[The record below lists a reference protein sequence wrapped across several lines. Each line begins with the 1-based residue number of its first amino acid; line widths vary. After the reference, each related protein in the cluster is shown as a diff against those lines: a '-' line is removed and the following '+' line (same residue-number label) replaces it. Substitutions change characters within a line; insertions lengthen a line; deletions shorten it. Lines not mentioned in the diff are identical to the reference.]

1 VNTVRFAFVGRRLIQ
16 AVPVVLAV
24 TLLVFL
30 LTKITPGDPART
42 ILGPKA
48 TTQQVAKLSHELGYD
63 RGVVAQYLTFLGH
76 LLQGNLGASVR
87 TGQPVSSVLSEHLAP
102 TVWLVLASAS
112 LTALGAVP
120 LAWAAATHR
129 DGWLDHA
136 LRSVSIVVLYVP
148 TFWIGLVLVRFV
160 ALPSGWFPVSGFGD
174 GAAGHLR
181 SVVLP
186 AVSLSLALAPVI
198 ARSLRSS
205 MVDVLDSD
213 FVGAARAVGVRG
225 WRLFRWYVLRNALPP
240 AISLLAVQVSF
251 LLFGVVVL
259 EMTFDIDGLGS
270 QLVTSAVAKDLP
282 VTQGITLIFALAVVS
297 VNLLADVALAG
308 LDPRVR
314 IS

>member
-1 VNTVRFAFVGRRLIQ
+1 MTGRYGFLGRRLAQ
-16 AVPVVLAV
+16 TVPIVLVV

-30 LTKITPGDPART
+30 ITKVTPGNPART

-48 TTQQVAKLSHELGYD
+48 SAAAVARLSHQLGYD
-63 RGVVAQYLTFLGH
+63 RGVLAQYLTFLGH
-76 LLQGNLGASVR
+76 LAQGNLGTSTR
-87 TGQPVSSVLSEHLAP
+87 TGQSVSGVLAQHVAP
-102 TVWLVLASAS
+102 TAWLVVASMLLTVLA
-112 LTALGAVP
+112 AVP
-120 LAWAAATHR
+120 LAWTAATHR
-129 DGWLDHA
+129 DGLIDHA
-136 LRSVSIVVLYVP
+136 LRSTSIVLLYVP
-148 TFWIGLVLVRFV
+148 TFWIGLVLVRYV
-160 ALPSGWFPVSGFGD
+160 ALPTGWFPVSGFGD
-174 GAAGHLR
+174 GVGGHVR

-205 MVDVLDSD
+205 MVEVLDSD
-213 FVGAARAVGVRG
+213 YVAAARAIGLRG
-225 WRLFRWYVLRNALPP
+225 LRLLRWYVLRNAVPP

-270 QLVTSAVAKDLP
+270 QLVTSALAKDLP
-282 VTQGITLIFALAVVS
+282 VTQGITLLFALTVVA
-297 VNLLADVALAG
+297 VNLLADVALAA

>member
-1 VNTVRFAFVGRRLIQ
+1 MGGRFGFVARRLVA
-16 AVPVVLAV
+16 AVPVLLAV

-30 LTKITPGDPART
+30 LTKLTPGNPART

-48 TTQQVAKLSHELGYD
+48 SDAEVARLSHQLGYD
-63 RGVVAQYLTFLGH
+63 RGVVSQYLRFLGN
-76 LLQGNLGASVR
+76 LLHGRLGTSSRTQESVG
-87 TGQPVSSVLSEHLAP
+87 TVLSEHLAP
-102 TVWLVLASAS
+102 TVWLVVASAI
-112 LTALGAVP
+112 LTTVVAVP
-120 LAWAAATHR
+120 LAWTAATHR
-129 DGWLDHA
+129 DGLVDHA
-136 LRSVSIVVLYVP
+136 LRSVSILALYVP

-160 ALPSGWFPVSGFGD
+160 ALPTGWFPVSGFGTD
-174 GAAGHLR
+174 LAGHVR

-205 MVDVLDSD
+205 MVDVLDSEY
-213 FVGAARAVGVRG
+213 VAAARSIGVRG
-225 WRLFRWYVLRNALPP
+225 YRLFRDYVLRNAVPP

-270 QLVTSAVAKDLP
+270 ELVTSAIAKDLL
-282 VTQGITLIFALAVVS
+282 VTQGITLFFAVVVVA
-297 VNLLADVALAG
+297 VNLLADVVLAV